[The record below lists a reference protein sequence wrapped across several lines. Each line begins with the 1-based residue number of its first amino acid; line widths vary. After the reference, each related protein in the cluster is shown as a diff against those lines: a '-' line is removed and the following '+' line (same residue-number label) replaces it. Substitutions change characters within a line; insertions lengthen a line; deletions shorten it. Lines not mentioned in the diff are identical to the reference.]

1 MAKERNIVLKA
12 DGPASLMV
20 QTDRTKLQRI
30 AQNILINALK
40 YTTSRDD
47 TKGIVSVSWSSEGR
61 FRCILGIQDSGP
73 GIDNDLLGVYYQ
85 QLRPTTEP
93 TALMSPDQTEPDQVR
108 PVDIPQVPSGQ
119 QLSQLSNQSGKGEG
133 VGLQI
138 VKHLCELLD
147 ASMDVESIKD
157 RGTLFR
163 VRMAY
168 SFRGGR

>member
-1 MAKERNIVLKA
+1 
-12 DGPASLMV
+12 
-20 QTDRTKLQRI
+20 
-30 AQNILINALK
+30 
-40 YTTSRDD
+40 
-47 TKGIVSVSWSSEGR
+47 
-61 FRCILGIQDSGP
+61 
-73 GIDNDLLGVYYQ
+73 
-85 QLRPTTEP
+85 
-93 TALMSPDQTEPDQVR
+93 MSPDQTEPDQVR